1 MNIKTPSNII
11 IWLSALA
18 AIIMMLY
25 PPETMSGISEGIHT
39 ENPFLFGAYILDIQ
53 WGRLFLELAI
63 PLLII
68 IVTVLTA
75 KVSWKKQD

>member
-39 ENPFLFGAYILDIQ
+39 ENLFLFGGYILDIQ